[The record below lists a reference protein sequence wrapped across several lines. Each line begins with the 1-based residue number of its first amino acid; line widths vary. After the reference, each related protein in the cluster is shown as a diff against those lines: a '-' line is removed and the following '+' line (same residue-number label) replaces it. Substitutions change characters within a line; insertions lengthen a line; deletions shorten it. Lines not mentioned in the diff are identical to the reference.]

1 MSKLPPKFPSNIS
14 GIPRNTSHSFN
25 QPRHHSMSSPSDAP
39 PSSSWAEEFY
49 DFTSSKRGSHRR
61 AMSDS
66 ITFFE
71 SASSPPDID
80 AAVINFDG
88 FDEDQLMSMFS
99 DVPQP
104 LSSSQP
110 SSVPSS
116 PSSDQNSMSDQ
127 DKQTTPNSSGND
139 QSEAQNASINS
150 AKTPLAAVPV
160 SAANKTSTPN
170 TSQHIIDPKR
180 VKRVLANRQSAQ
192 RSRVRKLHYI
202 SDLEKSVNTLQ
213 TEVSALS
220 PRVALLDHQR
230 SVLSVGNSQLKQR
243 IAALAQDKIFKE
255 AHREVLQNEI
265 ARLRKLYHMQYQKK
279 RANVSTV
286 MSNGSSVDANK
297 KLDMSGGINHHPSS
311 EC

>member
-1 MSKLPPKFPSNIS
+1 M
-14 GIPRNTSHSFN
+14 
-25 QPRHHSMSSPSDAP
+25 
-39 PSSSWAEEFY
+39 
-49 DFTSSKRGSHRR
+49 
-61 AMSDS
+61 
-66 ITFFE
+66 
-71 SASSPPDID
+71 
-80 AAVINFDG
+80 INFDG

-99 DVPQP
+99 DAPQP

-127 DKQTTPNSSGND
+127 DKQTPPNSSGNYL
-139 QSEAQNASINS
+139 SEAQNASINS
-150 AKTPLAAVPV
+150 AKTPLAALPV

-286 MSNGSSVDANK
+286 MPNGSSIDANK
-297 KLDMSGGINHHPSS
+297 KLDMSGGIDHHPSS